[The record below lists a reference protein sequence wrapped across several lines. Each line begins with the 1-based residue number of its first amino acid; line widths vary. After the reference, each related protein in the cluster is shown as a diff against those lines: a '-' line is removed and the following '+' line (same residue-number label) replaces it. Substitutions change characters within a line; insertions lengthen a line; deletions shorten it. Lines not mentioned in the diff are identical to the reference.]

1 MIFNNLLLVEGL
13 GIGELL
19 IFSFVLF
26 IFIIGL
32 FIGYRL
38 FKWNMQDHK
47 RKEKK
52 NEQLKKKSD

>member
-1 MIFNNLLLVEGL
+1 MFNVLLLLESL
-13 GIGELL
+13 SIGELF
-19 IFSFVLF
+19 IVFFVLF

-32 FIGYRL
+32 YIGYRL

-47 RKEKK
+47 KKEER

>member
-1 MIFNNLLLVEGL
+1 MIFNILLLLEGL
-13 GIGELL
+13 SLGELF

-32 FIGYRL
+32 YIGYRL

>member
-1 MIFNNLLLVEGL
+1 MMFNVLLLLESL
-13 GIGELL
+13 SIGELF
-19 IFSFVLF
+19 IVFFVLF

-32 FIGYRL
+32 YIGYRL

-47 RKEKK
+47 RKKEK